1 MICWFDARETYSD
14 KTKDFAWYFHSR
26 LWFVDL
32 VHEKLRFWQKK
43 RQIARYFQY
52 RLDRSVHEKLIL
64 TLTKN
69 FAWYFQYRL
78 WFVDLVHETYSDR
91 TKNFAWYF
99 QYRLWFADLMRE
111 NARETFPDRTK
122 DFLDTFGFVDFM
134 QEKLILT
141 EQRNSLDSFNMYY
154 DFLMHEQLIYR
165 TKGVPWYLP
174 IYCDLL
180 REKLILTEQGLRMIP
195 FNMLWFVVWETY
207 VFNKVISTRD
217 YLVLRSL

>member
-1 MICWFDARETYSD
+1 MHEKLILT
-14 KTKDFAWYFHSR
+14 TKDFAWYFQSR

-43 RQIARYFQY
+43 RLIARYFQN

-165 TKGVPWYLP
+165 TKRVPWYLP

>member
-1 MICWFDARETYSD
+1 MHEKLILT
-14 KTKDFAWYFHSR
+14 TKDFTWYFQYR

-43 RQIARYFQY
+43 RLIARYFQY
-52 RLDRSVHEKLIL
+52 RLNRSVHEKLIL

-69 FAWYFQYRL
+69 FAWYR
-78 WFVDLVHETYSDR
+78 
-91 TKNFAWYF
+91 YF
-99 QYRLWFADLMRE
+99 QYRLWLADLMRE
-111 NARETFPDRTK
+111 
-122 DFLDTFGFVDFM
+122 
-134 QEKLILT
+134 KLFLT
-141 EQRNSLDSFNMYY
+141 EQRTSLILSDLLILCRRNLFWQNKGIRLIALTYIY
-154 DFLMHEQLIYR
+154 DLLMHEKLIYR

-174 IYCDLL
+174 IYYDLL
-180 REKLILTEQGLRMIP
+180 REKLMLTEQGLRMIP

>member
-1 MICWFDARETYSD
+1 MICSFDALETYSD
-14 KTKDFAWYFHSR
+14 KTKDFAWYFQSR

-43 RQIARYFQY
+43 RLIAR
-52 RLDRSVHEKLIL
+52 
-64 TLTKN
+64 
-69 FAWYFQYRL
+69 
-78 WFVDLVHETYSDR
+78 
-91 TKNFAWYF
+91 YF

-111 NARETFPDRTK
+111 K
-122 DFLDTFGFVDFM
+122 LLILSDTFGVVDFM

-141 EQRNSLDSFNMYY
+141 EQRNSLDSFNIYY
-154 DFLMHEQLIYR
+154 DLFMHEQLIYR

-180 REKLILTEQGLRMIP
+180 WEKLILTEQGLRMIP

>member
-1 MICWFDARETYSD
+1 M
-14 KTKDFAWYFHSR
+14 
-26 LWFVDL
+26 
-32 VHEKLRFWQKK
+32 HEKLILTKQRTSLDIFTLDCALLIWCTRNVRFWQKK
-43 RQIARYFQY
+43 RLIARYFQY

-154 DFLMHEQLIYR
+154 DFLMHEQLIYK

>member
-14 KTKDFAWYFHSR
+14 KTKDFAWYFQSR

-43 RQIARYFQY
+43 RLIARYFQY

-69 FAWYFQYRL
+69 FAWYFQYRM

-91 TKNFAWYF
+91 TKNFVWYC

-111 NARETFPDRTK
+111 K
-122 DFLDTFGFVDFM
+122 LLIVSDTFGFVDFM

-141 EQRNSLDSFNMYY
+141 EQRNSLDSFNIYY
-154 DFLMHEQLIYR
+154 DLFMHEQLIYR

-174 IYCDLL
+174 IYCDSL
-180 REKLILTEQGLRMIP
+180 RKKLILTEQGLRMIP

>member
-1 MICWFDARETYSD
+1 MFISCTRNLFWQLRTSVDTFNINCDLLIWWARN
-14 KTKDFAWYFHSR
+14 
-26 LWFVDL
+26 V
-32 VHEKLRFWQKK
+32 RFWQKK
-43 RQIARYFQY
+43 RLIARYFQY

-141 EQRNSLDSFNMYY
+141 EQRNSLDSFNIYY
-154 DFLMHEQLIYR
+154 DLFMHEQLIYR

>member
-1 MICWFDARETYSD
+1 MICWFGARETTILTE
-14 KTKDFAWYFHSR
+14 KR
-26 LWFVDL
+26 L
-32 VHEKLRFWQKK
+32 
-43 RQIARYFQY
+43 IARYFQY

-91 TKNFAWYF
+91 TKNFVWYF

-111 NARETFPDRTK
+111 K
-122 DFLDTFGFVDFM
+122 LLILSDTFGFVDFM

-141 EQRNSLDSFNMYY
+141 EQRNSLDSFNIYY
-154 DFLMHEQLIYR
+154 DLFMHEQLIYR

>member
-1 MICWFDARETYSD
+1 MICWFDSVETYSD
-14 KTKDFAWYFHSR
+14 R
-26 LWFVDL
+26 
-32 VHEKLRFWQKK
+32 
-43 RQIARYFQY
+43 
-52 RLDRSVHEKLIL
+52 
-64 TLTKN
+64 TKN
-69 FAWYFQYRL
+69 FTWYFQYRM

-91 TKNFAWYF
+91 TKNFVWYF

-111 NARETFPDRTK
+111 K
-122 DFLDTFGFVDFM
+122 LLILSYTFGFVDFM

-165 TKGVPWYLP
+165 TKRVPWYLP

>member
-1 MICWFDARETYSD
+1 MFISCT
-14 KTKDFAWYFHSR
+14 KKLILTTKDFAWYFQSR

-43 RQIARYFQY
+43 RLIARYFQN

-64 TLTKN
+64 TL
-69 FAWYFQYRL
+69 
-78 WFVDLVHETYSDR
+78 

-165 TKGVPWYLP
+165 TKRVPWYLP

-180 REKLILTEQGLRMIP
+180 RGKLILTEQGLRMIP

-217 YLVLRSL
+217 YLVLRSLKGSFPDLIFWSDQSR

>member
-1 MICWFDARETYSD
+1 M
-14 KTKDFAWYFHSR
+14 
-26 LWFVDL
+26 
-32 VHEKLRFWQKK
+32 HEKLRFWQKK
-43 RQIARYFQY
+43 RLIARYLQY

-111 NARETFPDRTK
+111 NVRETFPDRTK

-165 TKGVPWYLP
+165 TKRVPWYLP

>member
-14 KTKDFAWYFHSR
+14 KTKDFAWYFQPR

-43 RQIARYFQY
+43 RLIARYFQY

-64 TLTKN
+64 TL
-69 FAWYFQYRL
+69 
-78 WFVDLVHETYSDR
+78 

-141 EQRNSLDSFNMYY
+141 EQRNSLDSFNIYY
-154 DFLMHEQLIYR
+154 DLFMHEQLIYR

>member
-14 KTKDFAWYFHSR
+14 KTKDFAWYFQSR

-43 RQIARYFQY
+43 RLIARYFQY
-52 RLDRSVHEKLIL
+52 RLYRSVHEKLIL

-69 FAWYFQYRL
+69 FAWYFQYRM

-91 TKNFAWYF
+91 TNNFVWYF

-111 NARETFPDRTK
+111 K
-122 DFLDTFGFVDFM
+122 LLILSDTFGFVDFM

-141 EQRNSLDSFNMYY
+141 EQRNSLDSFNIYY
-154 DFLMHEQLIYR
+154 DLFMHEQLIYR

-174 IYCDLL
+174 IYRDLL
-180 REKLILTEQGLRMIP
+180 RKKLILTEQGLRMIP

-207 VFNKVISTRD
+207 VFNKVISTRN

>member
-1 MICWFDARETYSD
+1 M
-14 KTKDFAWYFHSR
+14 
-26 LWFVDL
+26 
-32 VHEKLRFWQKK
+32 HEKLRFWQKK
-43 RQIARYFQY
+43 RLIARYFQY

-165 TKGVPWYLP
+165 TKRVPWYLP

>member
-14 KTKDFAWYFHSR
+14 KTKDFAWYFQSR

-43 RQIARYFQY
+43 RLIARYFQY

-69 FAWYFQYRL
+69 FAWYFQYRM

-91 TKNFAWYF
+91 TKNFVWYF

-111 NARETFPDRTK
+111 K
-122 DFLDTFGFVDFM
+122 LLILSDTFGFVDFM

-141 EQRNSLDSFNMYY
+141 EQRNSLDSFNIYY
-154 DFLMHEQLIYR
+154 DLFMHEQLIYR
-165 TKGVPWYLP
+165 TKGVPWYRP
-174 IYCDLL
+174 
-180 REKLILTEQGLRMIP
+180 LIPSNI
-195 FNMLWFVVWETY
+195 
-207 VFNKVISTRD
+207 K
-217 YLVLRSL
+217 